1 MKTEKKIYGV
11 VTTPLTVWDS
21 KGDPDKEKTKKYIR
35 HLIAEGVHAIFY
47 PGSAS
52 EFGLMSTEEQKEMIS
67 LGIEAAQGKVPVLS
81 GTGHNST
88 KHAVRL
94 SQYAEKAG
102 ADAVMLSLPHDPKPT
117 QEGLYMHYKTV
128 AQSIKI
134 PVFAYS
140 WPKSFGVEIDPE
152 TVARLAEEG
161 YLHGIKD
168 AADDL
173 WHMAEI
179 IRLTKGKITVLAG
192 VDPTCL
198 GGLCLGAD
206 GIMSSAAD
214 IVPGDVVKMYN
225 LFREG
230 KLKEAAELQLLL
242 LGIFKALC
250 TVRDRDSLVILREG
264 NKMLGQDMGEPVLPS
279 TKDFPPVMLENLR
292 KELKKLGRLK

>member
-1 MKTEKKIYGV
+1 
-11 VTTPLTVWDS
+11 
-21 KGDPDKEKTKKYIR
+21 
-35 HLIAEGVHAIFY
+35 
-47 PGSAS
+47 
-52 EFGLMSTEEQKEMIS
+52 MSIDEQKEMIS
-67 LGIEAAQGKVPVLS
+67 LGIEAAAGNVPVLA

-102 ADAVMLSLPHDPKPT
+102 ADAVMLALPHDPKPT

-128 AQSIKI
+128 AQSVNI
-134 PVFAYS
+134 PVFVYS

-152 TVARLAEEG
+152 TVARLADEG
-161 YLHGIKD
+161 YVNGIKD

-173 WHMAEI
+173 WHMAEV

-198 GGLCLGAD
+198 GGLSLGAD

-214 IVPGDVVKMYN
+214 IVPGEVVKMYN
-225 LFREG
+225 LFKEG
-230 KLKEAAELQLLL
+230 EIKEAAKQQMML

-250 TVRDRDSLVILREG
+250 IERDHDLLVVLREG
-264 NKMLGQDMGEPVLPS
+264 NKLLGHDMGDSPLPL
-279 TKDFPPVMLENLR
+279 TKDFPPSMLEKLREELR
-292 KELKKLGRLK
+292 KIGRLK